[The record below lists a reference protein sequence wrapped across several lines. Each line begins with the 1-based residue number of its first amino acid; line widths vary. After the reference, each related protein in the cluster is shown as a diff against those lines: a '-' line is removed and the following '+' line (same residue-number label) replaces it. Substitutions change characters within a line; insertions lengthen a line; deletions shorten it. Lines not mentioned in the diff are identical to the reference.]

1 MAVWVPDKNKPV
13 KVCLHSRGEDV
24 ETPWAEDL
32 GKAPGRPSARLVRL
46 GNVPFRHAK
55 PTYGDVLVV
64 EYDATYNKL
73 TWDSGGLPYERILE
87 RIAEDG
93 GRYAVVIDF
102 DLVPLSTDARAAFK
116 LLDLDPLRVQ

>member
-1 MAVWVPDKNKPV
+1 MTVWVPDKNKLV

-32 GKAPGRPSARLVRL
+32 GEAPGRPGARLVRV
-46 GNVPFRHAK
+46 GNVPFFHAK

-64 EYDATYNKL
+64 EYDPTYNKL

-93 GRYAVVIDF
+93 GLTRSSSTTT
-102 DLVPLSTDARAAFK
+102 LCLSRPMPGRRSSSSIWPAR
-116 LLDLDPLRVQ
+116 R